1 MPAIISSLHPQA
13 STIRYATV
21 PYILES
27 EDGRYGFNILT
38 ATADDNVF
46 DRYDRVQLL
55 LKGAVLHGEND
66 PDRYELSGITTSMIV
81 GRTAG
86 TAADIPVKEKYISE
100 LTDDDMYTYVTLKDC
115 EFLYARGSL
124 TRFTTDTPLPT
135 MPTV

>member
-1 MPAIISSLHPQA
+1 M
-13 STIRYATV
+13 
-21 PYILES
+21 
-27 EDGRYGFNILT
+27 
-38 ATADDNVF
+38 F

-115 EFLYARGSL
+115 RSSLYARAL
-124 TRFTTDTPLPT
+124 LLRFTTDTPLPT